1 MLALLSFENE
11 PKATQSPE
19 RATLIMQPPL
29 LTVLICTH
37 NRAGLLKRALASI
50 YAANQPDGWQVDIL
64 VLANACTD
72 STHALL
78 EAEQDNCVKTGSW
91 LTLDWLPEPEAGKSF
106 ALNAAIPRVRQ
117 SNIVTFVDDDHRI
130 DEQYLVEICR
140 AADKH
145 PEISMFCGRIL
156 PEWDGTE
163 PAWVHD
169 EGAYRI
175 RPLPIPRSDG
185 GPNCR
190 ELTLTDATPGG
201 GNLFLRG
208 SVFDRVG
215 EFPTKLGPHGH
226 DLGGGE
232 DSVFVERA
240 LSRGERL
247 MYIPEVLQHHYVDQE
262 RLKFGYILRKAYQ
275 RARSTVMSQHRRSGV
290 PAYQWRK
297 LGEYIFSTVLAF
309 SPARFR
315 FYLVRVATTLGEIA
329 GLTAIKRRPASRP
342 EEKVRNR
349 MYFASIAILFGIGA
363 IAALSHPESQLI
375 VGIEAL
381 TMTATFFAVL
391 LGVKSIA
398 DFTHTGPQLKDE
410 ILRHYRRYSIFAFLR
425 LLGYS
430 FLILC
435 ILGVPGVGAYFA
447 WSELSGITPTF
458 GLSIAAV
465 ILSVS
470 LFSAMQFSRH
480 LLLLPANIVASY
492 NYRVSRLFSY
502 WRCLSASRLRFATA
516 VLLGGPAALLA
527 LAVFTLLA
535 EGDFAGAVEYAS
547 ILLFYVVL
555 GLWLRPSKPQPVTAK
570 TKSQSP
576 NILMIGSDTLRSD
589 RLDGTYSKNVAPY
602 LKHMAEQGTLF
613 SQCYVPCARTAP
625 SLLALLTG
633 SWPHRFGV
641 RDNYVPDEATHLPVE
656 TLPGIL
662 NKHGYY
668 TAALSDWC
676 GADMGKFDLG
686 FDYTDVPEDQWNT
699 KLFIR
704 QGPKD
709 LRLFLSLFGRNRF
722 GKYFLPE
729 IYYLG
734 GVPQTDELG
743 LEAQHLISHL
753 AAQSQPF
760 FLNIFFSTTHGPFGS
775 EYPYYTRFA
784 DPNYRGESKFVM
796 ARLTDPWEI
805 IQRQAEPR
813 EAFDLDQI
821 INLYDGCVAR
831 FDDEV
836 KRLMDH
842 LGRCG
847 LLENTIV
854 VVYSDHGM
862 EFFEHQTWGQG
873 NSAISDVS
881 NRIPLLIHSPMT
893 TQGRNFTHPVRSI
906 DLAPTLLEMAG
917 IAHGHKMD
925 GVSLKP
931 FLDEHGAAPEL
942 DAFSE
947 TGIWLADLP
956 GTPVGHLRYPKL
968 LDLLTVRDIETSTI
982 SIKPEYVDIIV
993 RAKDRM
999 IRKGRWKLVYQPL
1012 IDGYLLKLFDM
1023 LSDPACTTDVLE
1035 KHRDVANRLWEDLQN
1050 WLLQDAAYGQYA
1062 SDTKLKEQEQARA
1075 ASMENAILAQVIS
1088 QEGLL

>member
-1 MLALLSFENE
+1 MNH
-11 PKATQSPE
+11 
-19 RATLIMQPPL
+19 
-29 LTVLICTH
+29 LTILICTH
-37 NRAGLLKRALASI
+37 NRANLLQRALASI

-72 STHALL
+72 STHTLL
-78 EAEQDNCVKTGSW
+78 EAEQNNCANNYSW
-91 LTLDWLPEPEAGKSF
+91 LTLDWLSEPKAGKSF

-140 AADKH
+140 AADSH

-163 PAWVHD
+163 AAWVHD
-169 EGAYRI
+169 EGTYKI

-185 GPNCR
+185 GPVPR
-190 ELTLTDATPGG
+190 ELTRDDATPGG
-201 GNLFLRG
+201 GNLFLQG
-208 SVFDRVG
+208 NVFDRVG
-215 EFPTKLGPHGH
+215 EFPVELGPHGH
-226 DLGGGE
+226 DLGGSE

-247 MYIPEVLQHHYVDQE
+247 MYIPGVLQHHYVDPE

-275 RARSTVMSQHRRSGV
+275 RARSTAMTQYVRTGV

-297 LGEYIFSTVLAF
+297 LGQYIFSTIFAF

-315 FYLVRVATTLGEIA
+315 FYLVRVATTLGEIV
-329 GLTAIKRRPASRP
+329 GLSAIKRTPDFRPDEKTRNKVYLAS
-342 EEKVRNR
+342 V
-349 MYFASIAILFGIGA
+349 ATLSGIGA
-363 IAALSHPESQLI
+363 IATLSQPESHAI
-375 VGIEAL
+375 VGMAAL
-381 TMTATFFAVL
+381 TVAATFFTIL

-398 DFTHTGPQLKDE
+398 DFTHTGPRLKDE
-410 ILRHYRRYSIFAFLR
+410 ILGHYRRYSIFAFLR
-425 LLGYS
+425 LLGYA

-435 ILGVPGVGAYFA
+435 ILAGPGIGAYFA
-447 WSELSGITPTF
+447 WNELFGTTPTF
-458 GLSIAAV
+458 GFSFAAG
-465 ILSVS
+465 ILSAS
-470 LFSAMQFSRH
+470 LLIAMQFSRH
-480 LLLLPANIVASY
+480 LLWLPANIVASY
-492 NYRVSRLFSY
+492 NYRVSRLYSY
-502 WRCLSASRLRFATA
+502 WKCLTASRLRLATWA
-516 VLLGGPAALLA
+516 LLGGPATLLI
-527 LAVFTLLA
+527 LTIGTLLA
-535 EGDFAGAVEYAS
+535 RGNFAPAVAFAS
-547 ILLFYVVL
+547 VLLCYVAL
-555 GLWLRPSKPQPVTAK
+555 GLWLRSSEPEPVSAK

-576 NILMIGSDTLRSD
+576 NILMIGSDTLRAD

-602 LKHMAEQGTLF
+602 LQRMAEQGTLF

-641 RDNYVPDEATHLPVE
+641 RDNYVPDEGTRLPVE

-662 NKHGYY
+662 KQHGYY

-729 IYYLG
+729 IFFLG
-734 GVPQTDELG
+734 GVPQTDQLG
-743 LEAQHLISHL
+743 LEARHLISHF

-784 DPNYRGESKFVM
+784 DPNYQGESKFVM

-805 IQRQAEPR
+805 IKRQAEPR

-821 INLYDGCVAR
+821 IDLYDGCVAR

-836 KRLMDH
+836 KCLMDH
-842 LGRCG
+842 LGQCG
-847 LLENTIV
+847 LMENTIV

-862 EFFEHQTWGQG
+862 EFFENQTWGQG
-873 NSAISDVS
+873 NSVISDVS
-881 NRIPLLIHSPMT
+881 NRIPLLIRAPGMD
-893 TQGRNFTHPVRSI
+893 QGGNVTHPVRSI
-906 DLAPTLLEMAG
+906 DLAPTLLELAG
-917 IAHGHKMD
+917 FKVVEGMD
-925 GVSLKP
+925 GLSLASSMREP
-931 FLDEHGAAPEL
+931 ASDPEL
-942 DAFSE
+942 DVFSE
-947 TGIWLADLP
+947 TGVWLTDLP
-956 GTPVGHLRYPKL
+956 GTPLGHLRYPNL
-968 LDLLTVRDIETSTI
+968 LDLLTVRNIATGTV
-982 SIKPEYVDIIV
+982 SIKPEYVEQV
-993 RAKDRM
+993 NLAKDRM
-999 IRKGRWKLVYQPL
+999 IRVGQWKLVYQPL
-1012 IDGYLLKLFDM
+1012 NDGYLLKLFDM
-1023 LSDPACTTDVLE
+1023 ANDRSCLNDVSGDYPKIVESLWARLALWIRLGTGATGV
-1035 KHRDVANRLWEDLQN
+1035 KHQVQPE
-1050 WLLQDAAYGQYA
+1050 AA
-1062 SDTKLKEQEQARA
+1062 
-1075 ASMENAILAQVIS
+1075 M
-1088 QEGLL
+1088 